1 MVNFTEIKT
10 ATMDGEQHTVEEL
23 TREAIE
29 QGAEAEQ
36 IIQDGF
42 ISAMGIVGESFG
54 AGEIYIPEMLRAA
67 RAMKR
72 GMEVLR
78 PLLVG
83 NKVQTLAWVV
93 IGTVKGDMHDIGKN
107 LVGMMLEGSGFEVVD
122 LGIDVSVDKFV
133 DAVKKYQPR
142 FLAMSAL
149 LTTTMEKMKLVIEEL
164 EAAGLKQDVNIF
176 VGGAPVNQGFAD
188 EIGADG
194 FGINAGQAA
203 EAMKRMLN
211 IKRKEA

>member
-1 MVNFTEIKT
+1 MANFSEIKE
-10 ATMDGEQHTVEEL
+10 ATMIGEQHTVEEL
-23 TREAIE
+23 TREAIKH
-29 QGAEAEQ
+29 GAEAEQ
-36 IIQDGF
+36 IIQDSF
-42 ISAMGIVGESFG
+42 ISAMSIVGEKFG

-67 RAMKR
+67 RAMKC
-72 GMEVLR
+72 GMEILR

-83 NKVQTLAWVV
+83 NKVQTLAKVV

-122 LGIDVSVDKFV
+122 LGIDVPVDKFV
-133 DAVKKYQPR
+133 DAVKQYHPR

-149 LTTTMEKMKLVIEEL
+149 LTTTMEKMKMVIEAL
-164 EAAGLKQDVNIF
+164 ETAGLRQEVNVF

-203 EAMKRMLN
+203 ELMKEMLS
-211 IKRKEA
+211 